1 MKNKILTEAT
11 IERQEKVKG
20 RLDTLEGYYGVKMT
34 SVAKAVGIHYQNLHN
49 FRKGKRTISEE
60 KLSSL
65 DELLQTKYGKL
76 FEEEL

>member
-1 MKNKILTEAT
+1 MINKKLTEET
-11 IERQEKVKG
+11 IARQEQVKE

-34 SVAKAVGIHYQNLHN
+34 VIAKAVGIHYQNLHN

-60 KLSSL
+60 KLSL
-65 DELLQTKYGKL
+65 LEELLEFKYGKL

>member
-49 FRKGKRTISEE
+49 FRKGKRTLSEE